1 MRPGKDVNQPRAEND
16 DTLEISNVDSPRRDE
31 VNWINGPVS
40 ICYNIFLFQSCN
52 DEHGQERVNSLPEDA
67 EEEANEVEEVSDVE
81 AEERPKA
88 VRRLSFSNS
97 PEANE
102 PKKLKTSIGT
112 ANGER
117 KMLKKKPVSKTR
129 KASLVFPVS
138 RVHNRLKEDRYATR
152 VRFCM

>member
-1 MRPGKDVNQPRAEND
+1 MNC
-16 DTLEISNVDSPRRDE
+16 
-31 VNWINGPVS
+31 INGPVS
-40 ICYNIFLFQSCN
+40 ICYNIFSFQSCN
-52 DEHGQERVNSLPEDA
+52 DENGQEVVNSLPEDA

-117 KMLKKKPVSKTR
+117 KMLKTQFQYSEKY
-129 KASLVFPVS
+129 LCG
-138 RVHNRLKEDRYATR
+138 RVLKNLTPHR
-152 VRFCM
+152 MH

>member
-1 MRPGKDVNQPRAEND
+1 MD
-16 DTLEISNVDSPRRDE
+16 LFLLYYIL
-31 VNWINGPVS
+31 
-40 ICYNIFLFQSCN
+40 LFQSCN
-52 DEHGQERVNSLPEDA
+52 DEHGQEVVNSLT
-67 EEEANEVEEVSDVE
+67 EEEANEVQEVSDAE

-112 ANGER
+112 ANGDR
-117 KMLKKKPVSKTR
+117 KLLKKKPVSKTR